1 MFNSTSSVNL
11 DAEVSNLIRP
21 QNAYAANAR
30 IMSVVQTMMDTLL
43 KAQA

>member
-1 MFNSTSSVNL
+1 L
-11 DAEVSNLIRP
+11 

-30 IMSVVQTMMDTLL
+30 IMSVVQTMMDTLI